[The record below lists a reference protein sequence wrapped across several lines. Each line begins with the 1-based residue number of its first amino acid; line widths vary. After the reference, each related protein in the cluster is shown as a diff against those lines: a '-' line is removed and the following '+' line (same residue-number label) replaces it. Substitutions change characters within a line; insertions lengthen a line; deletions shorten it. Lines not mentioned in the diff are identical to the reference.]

1 MSNRHEIDFSQL
13 TVRTKNCLIN
23 AGIKTNDQLRHML
36 YTDLIQ
42 TPNLGRKGASE
53 VLRYVQLLPETDRQS
68 HQKEGINIYKM
79 ELDHSGVGTLEVTA
93 IANTAD
99 HARRIAACVNACAGI
114 STEQLEMD
122 VSVGGEKSI
131 YESQE
136 AKVSEL
142 IQQKNILLEAVKGIV
157 NFHNEHCED
166 EELYP
171 EFLDLLN
178 VARAAIAK
186 AESQ

>member
-1 MSNRHEIDFSQL
+1 MDNQKHTPEPWKTGAGYEQQEPGVYIYGGDGLIVSSEDTEI
-13 TVRTKNCLIN
+13 T
-23 AGIKTNDQLRHML
+23 
-36 YTDLIQ
+36 
-42 TPNLGRKGASE
+42 E
-53 VLRYVQLLPETDRQS
+53 
-68 HQKEGINIYKM
+68 
-79 ELDHSGVGTLEVTA
+79 
-93 IANTAD
+93 AN
-99 HARRIAACVNACAGI
+99 ARRIVACVNACAGI

-122 VSVGGEKSI
+122 ISVGGEKSI

-136 AKVSEL
+136 AKVQEL

-178 VARAAIAK
+178 AARAAIAK
-186 AESQ
+186 AEAAK